1 MSMGHVSTHQLGIAD
16 LIRVERKN
24 RAWAP
29 AHIFFFF
36 HPRVKST
43 ITFSTS
49 SNLGSLLSTMGKSFL
64 HASACHFNGTSSEAC
79 YLYCM
84 QDLIG
89 PVIT

>member
-29 AHIFFFF
+29 AHIFFF
-36 HPRVKST
+36 HPRDKST

-64 HASACHFNGTSSEAC
+64 HASAYHFDATSSEGC

-89 PVIT
+89 PTIT

>member
-16 LIRVERKN
+16 LIRVEKKN

-29 AHIFFFF
+29 AHFFF

-49 SNLGSLLSTMGKSFL
+49 SNLGSLFFTMCKSFL
-64 HASACHFNGTSSEAC
+64 HASAYHFNATSSEGC

-89 PVIT
+89 PMIT

>member
-16 LIRVERKN
+16 LIRVEKEKRK
-24 RAWAP
+24 RAP
-29 AHIFFFF
+29 AHFFF
-36 HPRVKST
+36 HPRDKST

-49 SNLGSLLSTMGKSFL
+49 SNLGSLLSTMCKSFL
-64 HASACHFNGTSSEAC
+64 HASAYHFDATSSEGC

-89 PVIT
+89 PTIT

>member
-16 LIRVERKN
+16 LIRVEKKK

-29 AHIFFFF
+29 AHFFF
-36 HPRVKST
+36 HPRDKLT

-49 SNLGSLLSTMGKSFL
+49 SNLGSLLSTMCKSFL
-64 HASACHFNGTSSEAC
+64 HASAYHFNATSSEGC

-89 PVIT
+89 PTIT

>member
-16 LIRVERKN
+16 LIRVEKKN
-24 RAWAP
+24 GRGLP
-29 AHIFFFF
+29 PTFFF
-36 HPRVKST
+36 HPRDKLT

-49 SNLGSLLSTMGKSFL
+49 SNLGSLLSTMCKSFL
-64 HASACHFNGTSSEAC
+64 HASAYHFDATSSEGC

-89 PVIT
+89 PTIT